1 MAALVISAALFA
13 FGMWF
18 TFRDGSRFYNP
29 FVQ

>member
-1 MAALVISAALFA
+1 MRKFLAAALFA

-29 FVQ
+29 FTE